1 MRDFKGMKR
10 QRGRN
15 RKPGGG
21 GGSGGGGGGG
31 SGGGHNPNRAFESN
45 GPENVKIRG
54 AAQHV
59 YERYQQL
66 ARDSFASGD
75 RVLAENYLQ
84 HAEHYFRVLR
94 TLQPQRPVS
103 EIAARDAFA
112 SGFDIDFEDENDE
125 IDTTSTDP
133 QDDANANEQPQ
144 ADYRGDR
151 NGAGNGNGNGG
162 GNDRNGEFRRDRE
175 FRGDRNGGE
184 PRQDNRPPRQDNRP
198 EFRNE
203 SRGEPRSAPSAEAR
217 PDAAAET
224 RAETERRESRR
235 ERFERRRDERGRRPE
250 GQADEAAA
258 AAPDPLAVVEPKAA
272 PLVSVAADEASPMLR
287 AQDGAESQ
295 MPAFLRQAV
304 APAPAAEVVEKP
316 RRTRRRRPESFEAA
330 AEGEAPAPAA
340 EEQA

>member
-1 MRDFKGMKR
+1 MKR

-21 GGSGGGGGGG
+21 GGNGGGGGGAG
-31 SGGGHNPNRAFESN
+31 QGNPNRAFESN

-112 SGFDIDFEDENDE
+112 SGYDIDFEDDGEG
-125 IDTTSTDP
+125 
-133 QDDANANEQPQ
+133 DDNTGNEMQEEVAEQPQ
-144 ADYRGDR
+144 AFVRDDR
-151 NGAGNGNGNGG
+151 NG
-162 GNDRNGEFRRDRE
+162 DYRRDRDYRE
-175 FRGDRNGGE
+175 PRGEQPRGHDQARNDQPRNEAPRAAEPRNG
-184 PRQDNRPPRQDNRP
+184 D
-198 EFRNE
+198 FRNN
-203 SRGEPRSAPSAEAR
+203 EPRSAEPRNGDQPRSGEPRADAR
-217 PDAAAET
+217 TDS
-224 RAETERRESRR
+224 ERRESRR
-235 ERFERRRDERGRRPE
+235 ERFERRRDGRDDRRPRD
-250 GQADEAAA
+250 ADV
-258 AAPDPLAVVEPKAA
+258 APADPLAVVEPQAA
-272 PLVSVAADEASPMLR
+272 PLTPPAVQDSSPVLR

-295 MPAFLRQAV
+295 MPAFLRQAAV
-304 APAPAAEVVEKP
+304 PSTPAPETEAAERPK
-316 RRTRRRRPESFEAA
+316 RTRRRRPEAFEAV
-330 AEGEAPAPAA
+330 EGETPAA
-340 EEQA
+340 AVED

>member
-21 GGSGGGGGGG
+21 SGGGGGGG
-31 SGGGHNPNRAFESN
+31 GGGGHNPNRAFESN

-112 SGFDIDFEDENDE
+112 SGFDIDFEDENGDE

-133 QDDANANEQPQ
+133 QDDAPSNEQPQ

-151 NGAGNGNGNGG
+151 NGNGG
-162 GNDRNGEFRRDRE
+162 GNDRNEFRRDRE

-184 PRQDNRPPRQDNRP
+184 PRQDNRPPRNDARP

-203 SRGEPRSAPSAEAR
+203 PRNEPRTELRSEAR
-217 PDAAAET
+217 PDAAAEA
-224 RAETERRESRR
+224 RAEGERRESRR
-235 ERFERRRDERGRRPE
+235 ERFERRREERARNPE
-250 GQADEAAA
+250 GQDAA
-258 AAPDPLAVVEPKAA
+258 AAPVAHDPLAVVEPKAA
-272 PLVSVAADEASPMLR
+272 PLVTPAAEEGSPMLR

-295 MPAFLRQAV
+295 MPAFLRQPV
-304 APAPAAEVVEKP
+304 ASAAPAAEVAEKP

-330 AEGEAPAPAA
+330 TEGEAPA

>member
-21 GGSGGGGGGG
+21 GAGGGGGG
-31 SGGGHNPNRAFESN
+31 GGGHNPNRAFESN

-66 ARDSFASGD
+66 ARDAFTSGD
-75 RVLAENYLQ
+75 RVLAENHLQ

-112 SGFDIDFEDENDE
+112 SGFDIDFEDENGETEGLEDAGGQGGAGQDE
-125 IDTTSTDP
+125 SGV
-133 QDDANANEQPQ
+133 AEQPQ
-144 ADYRGDR
+144 AYARDDRG
-151 NGAGNGNGNGG
+151 
-162 GNDRNGEFRRDRE
+162 DRNGEFRRDRE
-175 FRGDRNGGE
+175 FRGDRNGSDRNGGGE
-184 PRQDNRPPRQDNRP
+184 PRFQAEPRQPEFQRQDPRPPREPREPREPRP
-198 EFRNE
+198 E
-203 SRGEPRSAPSAEAR
+203 ASAEAR
-217 PDAAAET
+217 AEG
-224 RAETERRESRR
+224 ERRESRR
-235 ERFERRRDERGRRPE
+235 ERFERRRDERVRRPE
-250 GQADEAAA
+250 GQDETASVQAV
-258 AAPDPLAVVEPKAA
+258 DPLAVVEPRAA
-272 PLVSVAADEASPMLR
+272 PLIAPAAEDGSPMLR

-304 APAPAAEVVEKP
+304 APPAAPVAEAVEKP
-316 RRTRRRRPESFEAA
+316 RRTRRSRPETFEAA
-330 AEGEAPAPAA
+330 AGGEAAAEPA